1 MAAGSIIID
10 LLMRTGS
17 FETDSKRAE
26 KSLQALQARAV
37 AVGTA
42 IGNGLT
48 YAAGKLGEFAHFLA
62 DLSNQAGEFK
72 DLEEETGAAA
82 EALASL
88 SIAGAVAGVSVA
100 DLAGQMNR
108 LTKNLSGVDDEST
121 AAGAALAA
129 LNIPIDEFKQLD
141 PVAQIDALSK
151 AFNSFADG
159 SSKTAVAMALFGKQG
174 AQMLKVFKELEAEG
188 GRQVILTQQ
197 QIELAD
203 EHADKAAKLRATL
216 TAYAQAAAT
225 DVLPAMNDL
234 TAAAKEMIAEFT
246 GIDESGKK
254 LAGESPVKEFAEKA
268 VDALAFIVDAGQGVV
283 RTFQVIGRT
292 IGGTAAELGALAHA
306 DLEAAR
312 QISKEVQGDIDNILN
327 EDLFSKRIER
337 IRDKAR
343 QAAAQAA
350 EVDVGGKG
358 AGKFGD
364 ELVFDGKQKKAAAE
378 RQSEAQRYLE
388 TLQKQSEKTQ
398 DLSHA
403 EQALAD
409 IQAKRIKGLTP
420 ELEKQIVAEANLLDV
435 LQAVKAFRDGEVATQ
450 TAIGKAQASSL
461 EELRKGNEELQ
472 KEIDL
477 IGLSREEQAARE
489 LQLVRVTR
497 AEKQATLAKK
507 EAQGVDETQLQALQ
521 QEIDLLTQREA
532 LLTDRADRTAEE
544 QGKQFAAK
552 TAADTRDKLAD
563 EIEQGL
569 MEGFRR
575 GHSLS
580 DIFLRELE
588 AQFAKTVLRPL
599 IQPVADAQNN
609 AIGSLLQS
617 LGSFFGGGD
626 VPIVSGGSSDSAT
639 GDLIRGRRAIGG
651 PVSAGQTYLVGE
663 HGPEPFVPNTAGR
676 IYPTSTLGGSRP
688 VSVQIQNNGQP
699 VRATSTT
706 EETDTGTLVKIMLD
720 AVAGDVASGSGKVAR
735 AMKSRGISM
744 DRSLPTRA

>member
-17 FETDSKRAE
+17 FETDTKRAE
-26 KSLQALQARAV
+26 KALQELQDKV
-37 AVGTA
+37 TKVGTA
-42 IGNGLT
+42 IGVSLVAGAT
-48 YAAGKLGEFAHFLA
+48 AAFAAFSHFSA
-62 DLSNQAGEFK
+62 MAGEFK
-72 DLEEETGAAA
+72 DLEEETGATA

-88 SIAGAVAGVSVA
+88 SIASAVAGVSVA

-108 LTKNLSGVDDEST
+108 LTKNLSGVDDESS

-129 LNIPIDEFKQLD
+129 LGIPIEDFKKLD
-141 PVAQIDALSK
+141 PVEQIDALTK

-216 TAYAQAAAT
+216 SAYAQAAAT

-234 TAAAKEMIAEFT
+234 TAAAKEVIAEFT
-246 GIDESGKK
+246 GIDASGKK
-254 LAGESPVKEFAEKA
+254 LASESPVKEFAEKA

-283 RTFQVIGRT
+283 RTFQVIGKT
-292 IGGTAAELGALAHA
+292 IGGTSAELGALARG

-312 QISKEVQGDIDNILN
+312 QISKEVQADIDNILN
-327 EDLFSKRIER
+327 EDLFSQRIER
-337 IRDKAR
+337 LREKAR
-343 QAAAQAA
+343 QAAAQAS
-350 EVDVGGKG
+350 EVDTGGKG
-358 AGKFGD
+358 GDFGD
-364 ELVFDGKQKKAAAE
+364 ELKFDGKAKKSREE

-507 EAQGVDETQLQALQ
+507 EAQGVDETQLQTLQ

-563 EIEQGL
+563 EIEAGL
-569 MEGFRR
+569 LEGFRR
-575 GHSLS
+575 GDSLV
-580 DIFLRELE
+580 DIFLRELK
-588 AQFAKTVLRPL
+588 AQFAKTILRPL
-599 IQPVADAQNN
+599 IQPIADTQNN

-617 LGSFFGGGD
+617 LGAIFGGGD
-626 VPIVSGGSSDSAT
+626 VPITSGGSPDSQT
-639 GDLIRGRRAIGG
+639 GEQIRGRRAIGG

-676 IYPTSTLGGSRP
+676 IYPTSALGGSRP
-688 VSVQIQNNGQP
+688 VNVQIQNNGQP

-706 EETDTGTLVKIMLD
+706 EETDTGTLVKIVLD
-720 AVAGDVASGSGKVAR
+720 AVAGDVASGSGKVSK

-744 DRSLPTRA
+744 DRSLAVRG

>member
-17 FETDSKRAE
+17 FETDTKRAE
-26 KSLQALQARAV
+26 KTLQELQDRV
-37 AVGTA
+37 TKVGTA
-42 IGNGLT
+42 IGVGLV
-48 YAAGKLGEFAHFLA
+48 AAGTAAFAAFSHFSA
-62 DLSNQAGEFK
+62 MAGEFK

-108 LTKNLSGVDDEST
+108 LTKNLSGVDDESS

-129 LNIPIDEFKQLD
+129 LGIPIEDFKQLD
-141 PVAQIDALSK
+141 PVGQIDALTK

-174 AQMLKVFKELEAEG
+174 AQMLKVFKELESEG

-225 DVLPAMNDL
+225 DVLPAMNEL
-234 TAAAKEMIAEFT
+234 TEAAKEMIAEFT
-246 GIDESGKK
+246 GIDSAGKK
-254 LAGESPVKEFAEKA
+254 LSGESPVKEFAEKA

-312 QISKEVQGDIDNILN
+312 QISKEVQADIDNILN

-350 EVDVGGKG
+350 EVDVGGTGK
-358 AGKFGD
+358 GKFGD
-364 ELVFDGKQKKAAAE
+364 ELVFDGKQKKATAE
-378 RQSEAQRYLE
+378 RQSEAERYLE
-388 TLQKQSEKTQ
+388 SLQKQSEKTQ

-403 EQALAD
+403 EQALVD

-420 ELEKQIVAEANLLDV
+420 ELEKQIIAEANLLDV

-461 EELRKGNEELQ
+461 EELRKGNEELRN
-472 KEIDL
+472 EIEL
-477 IGLSREEQAARE
+477 IGLSKEEQAARE
-489 LQLVRVTR
+489 LQLVRVAR

-507 EAQGVDETQLQALQ
+507 EAQGVDETQLQVLQ
-521 QEIDLLTQREA
+521 QEIDLLTQRES
-532 LLTDRADRTAEE
+532 LLIDRADRTAEE

-588 AQFAKTVLRPL
+588 AQFAKTVLRPI
-599 IQPVADAQNN
+599 IQPIADAQNS
-609 AIGSLLQS
+609 AIGSLLGS
-617 LGSFFGGGD
+617 LGALFGGGD
-626 VPIVSGGSSDSAT
+626 VPIVSGGSPDSAT

-676 IYPTSTLGGSRP
+676 IYPTSALGGSRP
-688 VSVQIQNNGQP
+688 VSVQVQNNGQP
-699 VRATSTT
+699 VRASATT
-706 EETDTGTLVKIMLD
+706 EETDTGTLVRIVLD
-720 AVAGDVASGSGKVAR
+720 AVAGDVASGTGKVSK
-735 AMKSRGISM
+735 AMKSRGVNLNG
-744 DRSLPTRA
+744 SLPVRA